1 MIQTINQINKHQIKQ
16 NLIDFNIDFIKKTE
30 VFHHITIDIYNVML
44 IKREKKGDLP
54 IGRVHAIHY
63 YNNILYSG

>member
-30 VFHHITIDIYNVML
+30 VFHHITINIFV
-44 IKREKKGDLP
+44 DLH
-54 IGRVHAIHY
+54 IV
-63 YNNILYSG
+63 